1 MQQSTFLK
9 LAGALQVLWGLFFI
23 FRGGD
28 VIAWFIIG
36 ACAST
41 RLFPTGLG
49 VFVLAF
55 GALSWSVASRPGGPA
70 IRAILF
76 ATLFYL
82 MISMAVDAWWVLQG
96 VLTSWT
102 WGSIAMRG
110 IVASGYAWYALLRA
124 GRITVPGRSRLPP

>member
-1 MQQSTFLK
+1 MRRSTFLK
-9 LAGALQVLWGLFFI
+9 LAGALQILWGLFFI
-23 FRGGD
+23 FRGAD

-36 ACAST
+36 SCAST

-55 GALSWSVASRPGGPA
+55 GALSWSAASSPDGPA

-76 ATLFYL
+76 TTLFYL
-82 MISMAVDAWWVLQG
+82 LISMIVDAWWILQG

-102 WGSIAMRG
+102 WASVAMRG
-110 IVASGYAWYALLRA
+110 IVAFGYAWWAMRR
-124 GRITVPGRSRLPP
+124 GSIH